1 MTAPRTGGDTEPWL
15 PCICSCFRIHCC
27 FFSSGA
33 GAQPRASHHQIS
45 SSFPGPPPSF
55 FFFLFLEMPR
65 TSPGLERSEIDLLH
79 CLALSPK
86 EDTLLLS
93 GSEIP
98 DPCRP
103 FSRHHSL
110 WVQSAACL
118 ARSALC
124 LFMEERK
131 KKDRS
136 AAFWSTS
143 MPPVRGQHSPG
154 FGGREGPWDL
164 SHTTK
169 SILPMSSANVEDKPG
184 CSHGVAPLSSCRLS

>member
-55 FFFLFLEMPR
+55 FFLFLEMPR

-98 DPCRP
+98 DPCRL

-124 LFMEERK
+124 PFMEERK
-131 KKDRS
+131 KKKKTAQLLS
-136 AAFWSTS
+136 GLPPCHQSEGST
-143 MPPVRGQHSPG
+143 VLGLEEGRG
-154 FGGREGPWDL
+154 
-164 SHTTK
+164 
-169 SILPMSSANVEDKPG
+169 
-184 CSHGVAPLSSCRLS
+184 HGTLATQSNLFCL